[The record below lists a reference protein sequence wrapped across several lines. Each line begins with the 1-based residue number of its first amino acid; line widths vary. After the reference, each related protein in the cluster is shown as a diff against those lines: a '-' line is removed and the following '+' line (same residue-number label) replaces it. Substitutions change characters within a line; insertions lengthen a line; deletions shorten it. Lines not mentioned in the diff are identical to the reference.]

1 MAYLTSD
8 IADCAAYIRSDGLV
22 AFPTETVYGLG
33 ANALSDSAVRSIFQA
48 KKRPLNDP
56 VIVHVSGLEEALGLI
71 AETDPGILNIYRYLG
86 GRFWP
91 GPLTIVCKAAPHM
104 PAVLMAGT
112 GYVGVRCPNHPIALE
127 LIRTSGV
134 PIAAPSANLFSHVS
148 PTSPEHVLKDF
159 AQSEYQIKVIPGGQC
174 SFGIESTVVKLYKDT
189 QYHLHILRKG
199 GVSEEGLRKA
209 LAEGGIEA
217 EVSAVSREHHISVTE
232 QAEGPGQLLKH
243 YSPAIDTY
251 IAVTNK
257 PSNTPICRLSEAVIL
272 DFHSMMSSLQAQY
285 RRNLSESGDIAEAIN
300 NLYAALRWTEELPG
314 VTCVLLPDLRS
325 VTQSEFVASLWDR
338 IYRAAAGREAVC
350 VGGEVH
356 TVGLTHAI
364 D

>member
-1 MAYLTSD
+1 MAYLTGD
-8 IADCAAYIRSDGLV
+8 IEDCAACIRTGGLV

-33 ANALSDSAVRSIFQA
+33 ANALSDPAVRSIFQA
-48 KKRPLNDP
+48 KRRPLNDP

-71 AETDPGILNIYRYLG
+71 AETDEGLLDIYQFLG
-86 GRFWP
+86 RRFWP
-91 GPLTIVCKAAPHM
+91 GPLTIVCRAAPHM

-127 LIRTSGV
+127 LIRAAGV

-159 AQSEYQIKVIPGGQC
+159 GQSEHRIKVIPGGQC
-174 SFGIESTVVKLYKDT
+174 SFGIESTVVKLYQEAS
-189 QYHLHILRKG
+189 QYCLHILRKG
-199 GVSEEGLRKA
+199 GVSEDGLRKA
-209 LAEGGIEA
+209 LAEGGVQA
-217 EVSAVSREHHISVTE
+217 VVTAVSREHHVAEGE

-243 YSPAIDTY
+243 YSPAVDAY

-257 PSNTPICRLSEAVIL
+257 LQNTPICHLSHSVIL
-272 DFHSMMSSLQAQY
+272 DFHSLMASLDSPN

-300 NLYAALRWTEELPG
+300 NLYAALRWTEELSG
-314 VTCVLLPDLRS
+314 VLCVLLPDLRT
-325 VTQSEFVASLWDR
+325 VPQTEFVASLWDR

-350 VGGEVH
+350 VEGEVY
-356 TVGLTHAI
+356 TVKT
-364 D
+364 